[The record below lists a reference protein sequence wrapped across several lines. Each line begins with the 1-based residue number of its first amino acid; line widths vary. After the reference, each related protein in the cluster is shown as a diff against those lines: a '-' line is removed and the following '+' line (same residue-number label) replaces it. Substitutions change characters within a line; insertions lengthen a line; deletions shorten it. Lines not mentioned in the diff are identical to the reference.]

1 MRRSGIIIALV
12 VWLSLLSLAP
22 VAAQSS
28 LTFTLDFEGL
38 PDDQAIGEYGGLTF
52 GDGWRFGDVRSG
64 RYNAP
69 FPADCPDFG
78 GTCSFAINRYGFA
91 RVAGASVG
99 QINLPDGVIS
109 LSVGVSTSSRVTLAA
124 FDRAGNLIVSAF
136 AESNIVTG
144 RLDRL
149 IVAAPASQPIA
160 YVEISGER
168 DTWLIDDL
176 QYTTQSVL
184 RARPARLAL
193 AQRVDDVARPGTI
206 LTLELTLENYGR
218 GPMRA
223 ATIELPFDDAA
234 LTLLDAT
241 PGRADVWVSDVQ
253 SGLITIR
260 TGPLAATR
268 DLIAI
273 TIRFW
278 VRDDAPIGHA
288 IGRVARLWYSDG
300 VTEFGRGQSNLPRA
314 VIGWGPELNF
324 ERRPDLTVNA
334 HTVAYTAAGFAPGE
348 PVGIWYNPPTG
359 APPMTVT
366 TVRADGDGRVSGT
379 LAISDWPAGDYTLV
393 LFSHHSQQTFV
404 GAFSVP

>member
-1 MRRSGIIIALV
+1 MRRSGIIITLV

-38 PDDQAIGEYGGLTF
+38 PDDQAIGEYVGLTF

-78 GTCSFAINRYGFA
+78 GTCSFAINGYGFA

-136 AESNIVTG
+136 VESNIVTG

-149 IVAAPASQPIA
+149 IVAASASQPIA

-206 LTLELTLENYGR
+206 LTLDLTLENYGR

-253 SGLITIR
+253 PGLITIR

-268 DLIAI
+268 DLITI
-273 TIRFW
+273 TIRFR

-288 IGRVARLWYSDG
+288 IGRVARLWYRDG
-300 VTEFGRGQSNLPRA
+300 VTELGRGQSNLPRA

-324 ERRPDLTVNA
+324 ERRPDLAVNA
-334 HTVAYTAAGFAPGE
+334 HTIAYTATGFAPGE

-379 LAISDWPAGDYTLV
+379 LTISDWTAGDYTLV